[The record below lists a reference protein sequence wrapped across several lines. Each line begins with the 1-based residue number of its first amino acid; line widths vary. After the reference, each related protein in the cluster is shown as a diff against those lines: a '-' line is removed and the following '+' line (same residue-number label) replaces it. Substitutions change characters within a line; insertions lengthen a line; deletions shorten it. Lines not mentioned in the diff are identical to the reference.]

1 MNLFSAIPADLPAEV
16 FEPLLQAGHLR
27 IERIISRGHTTPA
40 EDWYDQP
47 EHEWVLVLQ
56 GAGTLALADGSSHT
70 LRAGDYL
77 NIPAHTRHRVS
88 WTDPAQD
95 TIWLAIHYR

>member
-16 FEPLLQAGHLR
+16 FEPLLQAEHLR

-40 EDWYDQP
+40 ASWYDQP

-56 GAGTLALADGSSHT
+56 GAGTVTLADGRSHT

-95 TIWLAIHYR
+95 TVWLAIHYR